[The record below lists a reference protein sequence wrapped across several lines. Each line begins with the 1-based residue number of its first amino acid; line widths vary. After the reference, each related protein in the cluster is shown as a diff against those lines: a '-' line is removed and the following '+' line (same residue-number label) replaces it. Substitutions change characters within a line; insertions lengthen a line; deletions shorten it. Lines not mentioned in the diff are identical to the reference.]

1 MGGRGASLM
10 LFTAMVIVVATALF
24 PAASA
29 AAGNFSNEVAALMAV
44 KAALHDPGRVLRDW
58 DAAKNPCR
66 WSMVYC
72 HHGQLREL
80 NLKQNNLSG
89 TLSPAIGRLTS
100 LRVLYLSQNAISGPI
115 PDTIGRMQLL
125 QKLDLSNNQF
135 NGTIP
140 SALGGL
146 LKLQF
151 LDLNNN
157 SLSGPIPDSLSTAPK
172 ILRLDLSF
180 NNLSGRR
187 PMFRASIVITGAALF
202 LCRRRRQH
210 QQPAQVPIGSD
221 KASSKCSK
229 EGCQNGPKGYLGHLM
244 QYRTYGKPK
253 QVNGKPAL
261 DWSRRK
267 IIALGTA
274 RGLRY
279 LHEQCDPKII
289 HRDIKASNILL
300 DEYLEA
306 VVADF
311 GLAKL
316 VDHEVHI
323 DQSFF
328 QAKELLKQNQLSTFV
343 DKRLKD
349 EYDSAE
355 LEEIVQIAMLCTMY
369 YPCHRPM
376 MSEVVRMLEDGD
388 GVAEKWEALKDVE
401 QPKSPPLELLLYAIC
416 CDSDQYSSAEL
427 QASELS
433 GPR

>member
-187 PMFRASIVITGAALF
+187 PMFRASIVILEGNPLLRGVNCGKGESGDGNPLFGGNCSYVTADQDDLPPIALSPTKKPANSNGTEEEDRYLLVLCIATFCIVATFSTGAALF

-210 QQPAQVPIGSD
+210 QQPAQVF
-221 KASSKCSK
+221 
-229 EGCQNGPKGYLGHLM
+229 
-244 QYRTYGKPK
+244 
-253 QVNGKPAL
+253 
-261 DWSRRK
+261 
-267 IIALGTA
+267 
-274 RGLRY
+274 
-279 LHEQCDPKII
+279 
-289 HRDIKASNILL
+289 
-300 DEYLEA
+300 A
-306 VVADF
+306 VVEDDPSAISITES
-311 GLAKL
+311 GL
-316 VDHEVHI
+316 
-323 DQSFF
+323 S
-328 QAKELLKQNQLSTFV
+328 
-343 DKRLKD
+343 
-349 EYDSAE
+349 
-355 LEEIVQIAMLCTMY
+355 
-369 YPCHRPM
+369 
-376 MSEVVRMLEDGD
+376 
-388 GVAEKWEALKDVE
+388 
-401 QPKSPPLELLLYAIC
+401 
-416 CDSDQYSSAEL
+416 QYSFS
-427 QASELS
+427 S
-433 GPR
+433 